1 MFVSGFFGG
10 KFIWGRCAFYFN
22 LVSEFRI
29 LGEIL
34 RFYFFLM
41 LGFLLRFLTMVTVCV
56 WFSCRIWAFGN
67 IFSISFRSFEMFT
80 SP

>member
-1 MFVSGFFGG
+1 MG
-10 KFIWGRCAFYFN
+10 KAGLYFN
-22 LVSEFRI
+22 LVSEFKI

-34 RFYFFLM
+34 RFYSFLM
-41 LGFLLRFLTMVTVCV
+41 LGFLLRFLTIVTDCV

-67 IFSISFRSFEMFT
+67 IRSISFRNFAMST